1 MKTAILAT
9 SFLFLALAT
18 AAPAR
23 ACSFSWKEGYS
34 PKEIPHRDDV
44 VVVKGNFV
52 FVDAAT
58 GVDVTPETEFKLDQG
73 EALGRIERKGRKPI
87 LTKMYYS
94 DVMLECG
101 AYLGPPG
108 DVCGKFWIEL
118 KRDKQGRR
126 RLLMWKSE

>member
-18 AAPAR
+18 AAPAQ
-23 ACSFSWKEGYS
+23 ACSFRWEEGYS
-34 PKEIPHRDDV
+34 PKDIPHRDDV
-44 VVVKGNFV
+44 VVVKGNFF

-58 GVDVTPETEFKLDQG
+58 GVDVPPEAQLNLDQG

-87 LTKMYYS
+87 LTRMYYN
-94 DVMLECG
+94 DIMLECG

-108 DVCGKFWIEL
+108 DVSGKFWIEL
-118 KRDKQGRR
+118 KRDKQGRQ
-126 RLLMWKSE
+126 RLLMWKPE